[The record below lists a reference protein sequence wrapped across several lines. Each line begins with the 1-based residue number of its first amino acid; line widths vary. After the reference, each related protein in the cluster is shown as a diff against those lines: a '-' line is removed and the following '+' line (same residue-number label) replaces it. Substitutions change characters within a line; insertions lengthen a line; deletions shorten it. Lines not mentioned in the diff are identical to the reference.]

1 VVQQRTEEIRTLM
14 RRTAQD
20 IIAMPEAEQYA

>member
-1 VVQQRTEEIRTLM
+1 MHKTKRPSLMLTPMEKTLM

-20 IIAMPEAEQYA
+20 IVEIG

>member
-1 VVQQRTEEIRTLM
+1 MYKTKRPSLMLTPMEKTVM

-20 IIAMPEAEQYA
+20 IVEIA